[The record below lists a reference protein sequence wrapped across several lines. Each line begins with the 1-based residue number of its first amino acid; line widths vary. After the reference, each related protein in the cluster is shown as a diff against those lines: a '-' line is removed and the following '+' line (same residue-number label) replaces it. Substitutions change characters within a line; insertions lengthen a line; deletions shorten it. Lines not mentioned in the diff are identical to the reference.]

1 LEALNAPRDPLFLI
15 VDPDGAEP
23 TDWCSGPDANGDC
36 PRAAAGNVVPC
47 AGRELVAVHGD
58 LGPMLRRMVCAREDE
73 CPLPIML
80 AGGG

>member
-1 LEALNAPRDPLFLI
+1 LEVVDHTPEPILLI

-23 TDWCSGPDANGDC
+23 TDWCSGPDARGDC
-36 PRAAAGNVVPC
+36 PRAVPGELVPC

-73 CPLPIML
+73 CPLSIML